1 MASFIVMMFPPTSG
15 RKAVRIGNAASISAL
30 SDLYG
35 FLMSTWI
42 SNRLPEGDG
51 GDQQPTPASWLPEF
65 RNRLLAQAEKINIL
79 RGMTQLARWEGS
91 IRGSWPVE
99 EYARLVDVQSDMIS
113 SLAHVRCTSV
123 CHHRARLIIIFD
135 LKLGGALGHLED
147 NWRLTFLHSTKVLNP
162 HFVSLGLGLGLGPC
176 YRPFN

>member
-1 MASFIVMMFPPTSG
+1 MMFPPTSG

-30 SDLYG
+30 SDSYG

-42 SNRLPEGDG
+42 SNRIPEGD

-99 EYARLVDVQSDMIS
+99 EYTRLVDVQSDMIS
-113 SLAHVRCTSV
+113 SLAHVSAHRSV
-123 CHHRARLIIIFD
+123 ITELLLFSTPSWE
-135 LKLGGALGHLED
+135 GHLAIL
-147 NWRLTFLHSTKVLNP
+147 RTIGGSRSCIARK
-162 HFVSLGLGLGLGPC
+162 
-176 YRPFN
+176 Y